1 MELTVENARK
11 ILEKYLGKNNKK
23 LEHCYR
29 VADVSKILANIWEVP
44 EDDAII
50 VALLH
55 DIGKSL
61 NKKQTI
67 SLCMKN
73 QVTVYDF
80 ELWET
85 ATALHGKVSE
95 MLFRDEF
102 ERKEPE
108 RFDAIAHAI
117 AYHVAGGE
125 DKMSTL
131 DKIIYIADNIEPAKN
146 KELLAKVQSGEITDM
161 NSCIRLIIQ
170 DKKDRAQAKKRSY
183 NPMMDLTLENIEES
197 DEISK

>member
-1 MELTVENARK
+1 M
-11 ILEKYLGKNNKK
+11 
-23 LEHCYR
+23 EHCYR
-29 VADVSKILANIWEVP
+29 VADVGKILANIWNVP
-44 EDDAII
+44 EDDVVI

-67 SLCMKN
+67 SLCMRN
-73 QVTVYDF
+73 QVTVHDF

-85 ATALHGKVSE
+85 ATALHGKVGE
-95 MLFRDEF
+95 MLFREEF
-102 ERKEPE
+102 ERREPK

-131 DKIIYIADNIEPAKN
+131 DKIIYIADNIEPNKN

-161 NSCIRLIIQ
+161 NTCIRLIIQ
-170 DKKDRAQAKKRSY
+170 DKKERAQAKKRIY
-183 NPMMDLTLENIEES
+183 NPMLDLILENIEES
-197 DEISK
+197 DERL